1 MSKYTFVDRHIGSGN
16 AEIKEMLSAISY
28 NSVEELITDT
38 IPEQIRLKQELNL
51 PIAMTESR
59 YIEHIK
65 SLAKKN
71 KNYRSY
77 IGMGYFN
84 TILPGVIQRNIL
96 EKGIFRIP
104 KGYKTDK
111 IPEKIIAIWVF
122 V

>member
-71 KNYRSY
+71 KNY
-77 IGMGYFN
+77 IKKYFYL
-84 TILPGVIQRNIL
+84 TVWR
-96 EKGIFRIP
+96 
-104 KGYKTDK
+104 
-111 IPEKIIAIWVF
+111 
-122 V
+122 